1 MDVNRRISLIRFIEG
16 GAAILAADERN
27 HQRHI
32 VGRSVRRPLERKSL
46 RVLVVS

>member
-1 MDVNRRISLIRFIEG
+1 MEVIRRISLIRFIEG
-16 GAAILAADERN
+16 GAAILAAVEMN

-32 VGRSVRRPLERKSL
+32 VGRSERSPLERKRL